1 MTRQKLRKLVIALAS
16 LGFASSAQHALA
28 HDVWLTLNGDAGARR
43 VVINYGHP
51 DDRPPAL
58 ADKVVDLFE
67 IKSDEV
73 TSLLSGLTATVIAG
87 TFVVETRPFAD
98 DGHLLLAIRY
108 DNGYWVKT
116 KDGLYRNA
124 TKRLVPDAA
133 ESLWSSKFAKTVTGP
148 GSPWQTVL
156 GHDLE
161 LVPLSDPAEVAPGQS
176 LKLRVLF
183 HGKPLAGGE
192 IERGDGLTAVPEN
205 DIPRF
210 VTDSDGVATVPVVKP
225 GAKLLVI
232 DYRVTPSV
240 TPEQANTDLY
250 TATLWFMVAGK
261 RADVH
266 H

>member
-1 MTRQKLRKLVIALAS
+1 MTNKNLWNLVFALAS
-16 LGFASSAQHALA
+16 IGFVAHASDASA
-28 HDVWLTLNGDAGARR
+28 HDIWLTLNGDAGSRR
-43 VVINYGHP
+43 AVINYGRP
-51 DDRPPAL
+51 DDRPPAF

-67 IKSDEV
+67 IKSSEK
-73 TSLLSGLTATVIAG
+73 TSLVSGLKPVVING
-87 TFVVETRPFAD
+87 TFVVETRPFED
-98 DGHLLLAIRY
+98 DGHVLLATQY

-133 ESLWSSKFAKTVTGP
+133 ESLWSAKFAKAVTGP

-161 LVPLSDPAEVAPGQS
+161 MVPLSDPAAVAPGQN

-192 IERGDGLTAVPEN
+192 IERGDGVTAVPEK

-210 VTDSDGVATVPVVKP
+210 VTDADGVATVPIVKA
-225 GAKLLVI
+225 GAHLLVI
-232 DYRVTPSV
+232 DYKVAPSA

-250 TATLWFMVAGK
+250 TATLWFSVTDKHGEA
-261 RADVH
+261 RR
-266 H
+266 